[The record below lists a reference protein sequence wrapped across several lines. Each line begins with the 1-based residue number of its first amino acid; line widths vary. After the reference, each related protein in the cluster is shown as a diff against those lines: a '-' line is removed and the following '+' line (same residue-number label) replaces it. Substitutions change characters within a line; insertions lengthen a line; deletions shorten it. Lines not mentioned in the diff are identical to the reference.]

1 MKTRRAV
8 LALVS
13 MLLALAVAASTAG
26 AVPIPPRYHPA
37 KPAPVPAGVVVV
49 KTAATLGASYR
60 WVQPL
65 WVMRNGVTLPR
76 IPVTAGSVSAQP
88 PSWVPIG

>member
-8 LALVS
+8 LALVG

-26 AVPIPPRYHPA
+26 AVPIPPRYHPTE
-37 KPAPVPAGVVVV
+37 PAPVPAGVVVV

-65 WVMRNGVTLPR
+65 WVTRHGVTVATA
-76 IPVTAGSVSAQP
+76 PVTAASTAVQP
-88 PSWVPIG
+88 PPWIPIG